1 MRKKTIIYL
10 WSIALVALALWASG
24 AEAYD
29 KYTAS
34 KGAFNTNCAQCH
46 GDFRAPYNSLID
58 GQSWGGNLHDIHRNT
73 MLNGDCNACH
83 QGFSKTSVFLN
94 SSNGGNGFTPV
105 GCLGCHGRAEDDT
118 AISTSGVALRQHHYN
133 TGETICF
140 QCHNDSN
147 PANYKPV
154 TEKTSPPYYFTPDAA
169 HPNKPTDSCNQSGKE
184 NYAGSAIGLDNDGDG
199 LFDGNDSDCQTAV
212 SCMDND
218 GDGYG
223 SNGVSTCSKGTAV
236 DCNDNNAAINPG
248 ATEVCD
254 GTDNNCN
261 GQTDEGVKNTY
272 YKDADGDG
280 YGIPSTSVQGCT
292 QPAGYAANNT
302 DCNDN
307 DPIVHPNQ
315 TWYQDADG
323 DGYSSGNIIVQCAR
337 PAGYKTASELKAN
350 SGDCNDNSAAVNP
363 GAAEVCDGVD
373 NNCDGL
379 TDPASLGCISTSC
392 TDNDGDGYGAN
403 GDPSCPKGTA
413 IDCND
418 NSASVNPGASDANCN
433 GVDENC
439 NGTADENYVT
449 TNTTCGAGAC
459 ASTGQLLCQNG
470 SAFDTCAPAA
480 SQTEG
485 PAGNPTCSDMIDN
498 DCDGVTDASDSNC
511 IATPA
516 SCVDKDGDGYA
527 GKVKGK
533 RNKSCGPVDCND
545 SDPSIY
551 PGAIEIYG
559 DHIDQNCNGNKDD
572 KRPKIKEGKGMTCSD
587 GIDNDLDGLTDCND
601 LGCSEN
607 PSCSKPDDDDDED
620 DDDDDDDFTH
630 MNRTDC
636 TSCHTPHNS
645 ITNCL
650 SCHTGLK

>member
-10 WSIALVALALWASG
+10 WSIALVAWALWASG

-83 QGFSKTSVFLN
+83 LGFSKTPVFLN

-118 AISTSGVALRQHHYN
+118 AISTSGAALRQHHYN

-140 QCHNDSN
+140 QCHGDSN
-147 PANYKPV
+147 PATYKPV
-154 TEKTSPPYYFTPDAA
+154 NEKTSPPYYFTPDAA

-199 LFDGNDSDCQTAV
+199 LFDSNDSDCQTIVA
-212 SCMDND
+212 CMDND

-223 SNGVSTCSKGTAV
+223 SNGISTCSKGTAV

-254 GTDNNCN
+254 GADNNCD
-261 GQTDEGVKNTY
+261 GQTDEGIKNTY
-272 YKDADGDG
+272 YKDTDGDG
-280 YGIPSTSVQGCT
+280 YGIPSVSIQGCT

-323 DGYSSGNIIVQCAR
+323 DGYSSSNIIVQCAR
-337 PAGYKTASELKAN
+337 PAGYKTASELKAT
-350 SGDCNDNSAAVNP
+350 SGDCNDNSAA
-363 GAAEVCDGVD
+363 
-373 NNCDGL
+373 
-379 TDPASLGCISTSC
+379 
-392 TDNDGDGYGAN
+392 
-403 GDPSCPKGTA
+403 
-413 IDCND
+413 
-418 NSASVNPGASDANCN
+418 VNPGASDANCN

-470 SAFDTCAPAA
+470 SAVDTCTPAA

-511 IATPA
+511 IAAPA
-516 SCVDKDGDGYA
+516 SCVDKDGDSYA
-527 GKVKGK
+527 GKGKGK
-533 RNKSCGPVDCND
+533 RNKNCGPVDCND
-545 SDPSIY
+545 SDSSIY
-551 PGAIEIYG
+551 PGATEIYG

-572 KRPKIKEGKGMTCSD
+572 KRPKNKEGKRMTCSD

-601 LGCSEN
+601 SGCSEN
-607 PSCSKPDDDDDED
+607 PSCSKP

-645 ITNCL
+645 VTNCL